1 MQRSQVNLRTGW
13 SMRDADDNAPEA
25 WLPVEK
31 VPSSVHVDLLA
42 NNKYGCSSSHRNV
55 QLP

>member
-1 MQRSQVNLRTGW
+1 MQRSRVNLRTGW